1 MHVLGCSW
9 PGLGVLGADLCTNDI
24 QHGSFHFRPMSRHSH
39 CTRAYACRVTKTTN
53 GDGLQPNSGGFQP
66 NSLLLRRREHL
77 VHSFLHTSFPATSTD
92 CEVAFMWQ
100 RAIVRMN
107 SKISHPCHSL
117 TEFATTEGLGVRN
130 RPPRRTGLARTV
142 EVQDEDE

>member
-1 MHVLGCSW
+1 MAMASNLIAVVSNLIACCYAGEN
-9 PGLGVLGADLCTNDI
+9 T
-24 QHGSFHFRPMSRHSH
+24 SF
-39 CTRAYACRVTKTTN
+39 TR
-53 GDGLQPNSGGFQP
+53 
-66 NSLLLRRREHL
+66 
-77 VHSFLHTSFPATSTD
+77 FLHTSFPATSTD